1 MCSKANGPSDEG
13 IRMKLLKSAD
23 AYGYSNNIIN
33 HPLYLDKIKLELQET
48 EKNDVANS
56 NDDEMQRG
64 VTSTA

>member
-1 MCSKANGPSDEG
+1 M
-13 IRMKLLKSAD
+13 
-23 AYGYSNNIIN
+23 
-33 HPLYLDKIKLELQET
+33 KLELQET